1 MTAGPAYTVEWLP
14 IAREQLLAIVRHI
27 AEDSP
32 GAAVDLAQLIR
43 AKADT
48 LASYPNRYR
57 AGRIR
62 GTRELVVKPNYI
74 VVYRVAGEQVLVL
87 RVRHARRRV

>member
-1 MTAGPAYTVEWLP
+1 MF
-14 IAREQLLAIVRHI
+14 
-27 AEDSP
+27 
-32 GAAVDLAQLIR
+32 GAASPAAAVELAQTIR

-48 LASYPNRYR
+48 LATYPNRYR
-57 AGRIR
+57 VGRIR

>member
-1 MTAGPAYTVEWLP
+1 MTAGQVYRVEWLP
-14 IAREQLLAIVRHI
+14 VAREQLLSIVRHI

-48 LASYPNRYR
+48 LATWPNRYR
-57 AGRIR
+57 AGRVA
-62 GTRELVVKPNYI
+62 GTRELVVRPNYI
-74 VVYRVAGEQVLVL
+74 VVYRVAGEAVTVL
-87 RVRHARRRV
+87 RVRHARQKV

>member
-1 MTAGPAYTVEWLP
+1 MRVEWLP
-14 IAREQLLAIVRHI
+14 QARDQLLSIVRHI
-27 AEDSP
+27 SQDSP
-32 GAAVDLAQLIR
+32 QAAIELAQLIR
-43 AKADT
+43 ARADT
-48 LASYPNRYR
+48 LATYPNRYR